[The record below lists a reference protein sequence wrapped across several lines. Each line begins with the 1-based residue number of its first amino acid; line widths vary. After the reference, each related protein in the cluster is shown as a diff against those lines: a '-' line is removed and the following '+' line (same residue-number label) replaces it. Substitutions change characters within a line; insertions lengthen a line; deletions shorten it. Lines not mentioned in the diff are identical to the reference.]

1 MRKHRYLNTEQ
12 ESVMSQQPQPIRQFD
27 HVGIRVSDRQQAVEF
42 YQRLG
47 FQELRRFHREE
58 ANEMESPDGERIN
71 LIFNGARLPDG
82 RNPLLDEPIKR
93 PVVTHAAFV
102 VDDLYRLKASLE
114 MEGSPITQGLHPIAP
129 RRLTSFIRDP
139 DRHVLQLNQRRRQ

>member
-47 FQELRRFHREE
+47 FQALRRFDREE
-58 ANEMESPDGERIN
+58 ANEMESPAGVRIN
-71 LIFNGARLPDG
+71 LIFNSARLTDW
-82 RNPLLDEPIKR
+82 RHPLLDKPIKR
-93 PVVTHAAFV
+93 PGVTAAAFGIE
-102 VDDLYRLKASLE
+102 D
-114 MEGSPITQGLHPIAP
+114 
-129 RRLTSFIRDP
+129 F
-139 DRHVLQLNQRRRQ
+139 

>member
-12 ESVMSQQPQPIRQFD
+12 ESVMSQQPQPIRQFE

-47 FQELRRFHREE
+47 FQELRRFDREE
-58 ANEMESPDGERIN
+58 ANEMESPDGVRIN

-82 RNPLLDEPIKR
+82 RNPLLRSEE
-93 PVVTHAAFV
+93 H
-102 VDDLYRLKASLE
+102 
-114 MEGSPITQGLHPIAP
+114 
-129 RRLTSFIRDP
+129 TSE
-139 DRHVLQLNQRRRQ
+139 LQTRG